1 MTLQELK
8 DKKNV
13 FSNISDEELI
23 QIFNKVLSLKPEIN
37 SMNHDLSKKS
47 IDRVLYSNVYIDWFI
62 NKVKSYHAF
71 SKTHQC
77 DEILKNLRVFLARAS
92 LLEGFGKEIAYIN
105 QKIMR
110 YERER
115 TLYIQM
121 DASLDRNM
129 DVLIDLD
136 PKDVVKL
143 NKEAL
148 ALYAYTTL
156 EKINQNVDEI
166 KNSQDD
172 VKNITSENERL
183 KAENGKQQEEL
194 ARLEAENKK
203 QQEEIARLQEE
214 LNKKNKDEEVH
225 EDVNDSGMQPLVTG
239 DKIVEPKK
247 IESVPHVMQPL
258 YPWDSL
264 RDLKNTYNIFKNIS
278 DEELIDYC
286 NNVLNFEPKIVD
298 MKTVL
303 TKSQI
308 ELLSNSNLV
317 SNAEIKKTLSGSHD
331 DVLKNY
337 SSLISNYENM
347 LKGMQGKKEFE
358 REFQKIT
365 EVVTTLKGEM
375 DAYSK
380 MVASIG
386 NQDVN
391 KHLDFTV
398 SKNKEISR
406 RVSEISKGIVDDQQE
421 KLTEIDS
428 TISDLTSSKKSLEA
442 VDAKFFTTKIKKGF
456 DVRVLDARIKHLK
469 KKQGRMQSSQKMIV
483 YLNSEL
489 YIHKMQREFKKYA
502 REQEKLAYAISTK
515 ESKIKEIKD
524 KERKL
529 QNLSLKIKDVQVVKE
544 QKQGVAK
551 TYNAKKEKLMK
562 NKEDRLQRS
571 IKRLQNK
578 SGNVNLA
585 EQYQT
590 TLDNK
595 ISYAL

>member
-23 QIFNKVLSLKPEIN
+23 QIFNKVLSPKPEIN

-62 NKVKSYHAF
+62 NKVKSYHTF

-92 LLEGFGKEIAYIN
+92 LLEGFGKEVAYIN
-105 QKIMR
+105 EKIMR
-110 YERER
+110 YEKER
-115 TLYIQM
+115 VLYNLM
-121 DASLDRNM
+121 DASLDRNI

-148 ALYAYTTL
+148 SIFIYTSM
-156 EKINQNVDEI
+156 EKINQKVDGI
-166 KNSQDD
+166 INSQEND
-172 VKNITSENERL
+172 KKITVENERL
-183 KAENGKQQEEL
+183 QEENKKQQEEL
-194 ARLEAENKK
+194 ARLQEENKK
-203 QQEEIARLQEE
+203 HQEEIARLQEE
-214 LNKKNKDEEVH
+214 LNKKNKDEEIH
-225 EDVNDSGMQPLVTG
+225 EDVNDSGMQPLVTEE
-239 DKIVEPKK
+239 KIEAPKK
-247 IESVPHVMQPL
+247 IESVPRSMEPL

-358 REFQKIT
+358 KEIQKILDKNVAT
-365 EVVTTLKGEM
+365 VDTVIK
-375 DAYSK
+375 SK
-380 MVASIG
+380 
-386 NQDVN
+386 
-391 KHLDFTV
+391 
-398 SKNKEISR
+398 E
-406 RVSEISKGIVDDQQE
+406 SEI
-421 KLTEIDS
+421 LEI
-428 TISDLTSSKKSLEA
+428 
-442 VDAKFFTTKIKKGF
+442 
-456 DVRVLDARIKHLK
+456 
-469 KKQGRMQSSQKMIV
+469 
-483 YLNSEL
+483 
-489 YIHKMQREFKKYA
+489 
-502 REQEKLAYAISTK
+502 
-515 ESKIKEIKD
+515 
-524 KERKL
+524 
-529 QNLSLKIKDVQVVKE
+529 
-544 QKQGVAK
+544 
-551 TYNAKKEKLMK
+551 
-562 NKEDRLQRS
+562 
-571 IKRLQNK
+571 
-578 SGNVNLA
+578 
-585 EQYQT
+585 
-590 TLDNK
+590 
-595 ISYAL
+595 